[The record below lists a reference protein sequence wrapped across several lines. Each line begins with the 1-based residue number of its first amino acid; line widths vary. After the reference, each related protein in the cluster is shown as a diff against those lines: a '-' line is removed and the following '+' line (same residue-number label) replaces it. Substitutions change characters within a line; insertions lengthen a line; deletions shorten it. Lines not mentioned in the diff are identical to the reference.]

1 MKVKELIDFMADLT
15 LKTGYPVPVPK
26 DFAYKWATNLNF
38 NKKGKIVLYTGALYQ
53 LIPYIE
59 SLSVYLKAMELSD
72 EGAYLALRFARNI
85 PIKLINTIIVP
96 EPSLIEWSNKVLLN
110 IANLLLK
117 SKIEFSY
124 LYDKDIYSGVLLY
137 DMGDEEKFEIHARKV
152 FNILKES
159 GAEEIITVDPHTTF
173 ILKNIYPKYIKE
185 FNFDVKSYLELI
197 NIENGMKNEETIT
210 IHDSCIYARGLS
222 IIDKP
227 RSLLLNKGYN
237 INEAMRSKKLTFCC
251 GGPVESIFPSLS
263 NAIAKNRVKELSS
276 LSNKIV
282 TMCPICYI
290 NLKKVSKDYNS
301 TIYDIS
307 ELLSR

>member
-1 MKVKELIDFMADLT
+1 MSDLT

-38 NKKGKIVLYTGALYQ
+38 SRKGKKILYTGALYQ

-59 SLSVYLKAMELSD
+59 ALSIYLKAMESSD
-72 EGAYLALRFARNI
+72 EGAYLALRFTRNI
-85 PIKLINTIIVP
+85 PGSLINSIIKP
-96 EPSLIEWSNKVLLN
+96 EPSLIEWSNRVLLN

-124 LYDKDIYSGVLLY
+124 LYDKDVYSGVLLY
-137 DMGDEEKFEIHARKV
+137 DMGAEEKFEIHAKNV

-197 NIENGMKNEETIT
+197 NNEGEIKKDGETIT

-222 IIDKP
+222 IIERP
-227 RSLLLNKGYN
+227 RSLLSNKGF
-237 INEAMRSKKLTFCC
+237 IIKEANRNKKLTSCC
-251 GGPVESIFPSLS
+251 GGPVEAIFPSLS
-263 NAIAKNRVKELSS
+263 NAIARNRVKELSS
-276 LSNKIV
+276 VSNEIV

-307 ELLSR
+307 ELLLR